1 MTRTIGIIAPLLDK
15 RQFNMDFS
23 LRLARNG
30 RELSLA
36 TFYDWANEGFDAAR
50 ISRGIDYSE
59 EHPAAGFY
67 LEGLLHQHGY
77 DTLHTNRFDDEAL
90 EAMAIRDP
98 FAVCISTTM
107 IITADSLLELFSSV
121 RRAMP
126 DTFIIAGGVFLW
138 KNHLQYVKHLGA
150 PNIYPLEH
158 WMLFHPERAC
168 MSADVLIIA
177 PHGRQSL
184 LEVLKELEKGRR
196 ASLEHIPN
204 LALPRRDSFFFTD
217 RVEEEV
223 DYNKDFTRWDLVNE
237 MPEKIP
243 LRTSIGCPYRCRFC
257 DFCQLY
263 PSMFLRSRE
272 SLSEELELIK
282 RGLGHNVGIIHVSD
296 DNVFIN
302 KKRVHEVCGAITDSG
317 LTHWIGFMRGGE
329 YTDEE
334 MEAMVRSG
342 LMLGMIGVESG
353 DPGQLKR
360 MNKHQQIGQVKRGI
374 EQLDA
379 RGISVLMT
387 FVVGFPG
394 ETKETLRNTS
404 DFLNSLELANLSV
417 NYQLYPLLVFPL
429 SELAGPEARKEWKI
443 EGFVDKWSHYTMNSE
458 EAPGA
463 GYDLFKSVTNL
474 PYAYSEESHFFNRS
488 MFTFA
493 ERRALYQLR
502 HRLTIKLVEKAPW
515 TELEPILKDMTVI
528 MDLSPDGIGPHLGQ
542 ELLLPGLYSK

>member
-1 MTRTIGIIAPLLDK
+1 VKKTIGIIAPLLDK

-36 TFYDWANEGFDAAR
+36 TFYDWASEGFDAAK

-77 DTLHTNRFDDEAL
+77 DTVHTNRFDEEAL
-90 EAMAIRDP
+90 QSMAKRDP

-107 IITADSLLELFSSV
+107 IITADSLLELFTSV

-126 DTFIIAGGVFLW
+126 ETFIIAGGVFLW
-138 KNHLQYVKHLGA
+138 KNHLQYQKHLEA
-150 PNIYPLEH
+150 PNLYPLEH
-158 WMLFHPERAC
+158 WMLFHPDRAR
-168 MSADVLIIA
+168 MDANVLILA
-177 PHGRQSL
+177 PHGKASL
-184 LEVLKELEKGRR
+184 LQVLNELEKGRR
-196 ASLEHIPN
+196 GKLEHIPN
-204 LALPRRDSFFFTD
+204 LALPRGNGFYFTQ
-217 RVEEEV
+217 REEEVV

-282 RGLGHNVGIIHVSD
+282 RGLGRNAGIIHVSD

-329 YTDEE
+329 YTEEE
-334 MEAMVRSG
+334 MEAMVNSG

-360 MNKHQQIGQVKRGI
+360 MNKHQQIVRVKRGI

-379 RGISVLMT
+379 KGISVLMT

-394 ETKETLRNTS
+394 ETRETLQNTA
-404 DFLNSLELANLSV
+404 DFLNRLELAYLGVS
-417 NYQLYPLLVFPL
+417 YQLYPLLIFPL
-429 SELAGPEARKEWKI
+429 SELSEPKARKEWRI
-443 EGFVDKWSHYTMNSE
+443 EGFVDKWSHSTMNSE
-458 EAPGA
+458 EAPMA
-463 GYDLFKSVTNL
+463 GYNLFRSVTNL

-488 MFTFA
+488 MFSLND
-493 ERRALYQLR
+493 RRELYQLR
-502 HRLTIKLVEKAPW
+502 HQLTVKLIEKAPS
-515 TELEPILKDMTVI
+515 EEILRIIKKMTVI
-528 MDLSPDGIGPHLGQ
+528 AELPAMNITDRLIHEIKLPDLI
-542 ELLLPGLYSK
+542 